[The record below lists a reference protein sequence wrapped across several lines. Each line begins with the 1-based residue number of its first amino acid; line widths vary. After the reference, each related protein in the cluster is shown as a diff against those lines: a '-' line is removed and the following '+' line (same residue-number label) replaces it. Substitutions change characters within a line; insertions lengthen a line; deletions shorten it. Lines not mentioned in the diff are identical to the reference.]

1 MSGANKMINLILCGG
16 SGTRLWPISRSLM
29 PKQFARLFEGTS
41 LFQRTVKT
49 NSRICSAQY
58 IVSNAEQYFLAK
70 DQLEEVK
77 ANNVR
82 FLLEPVGRNTAPAIA
97 LACLGLKPDDIV
109 LVSPS
114 DHVIRKTDAYEE
126 CLRKAESFA
135 EKGFMVTFG
144 ITPTGPET
152 GYGYI
157 EADGDDVKRFVEK
170 PNLETAKKYVASGRF
185 FWNSGIFC
193 FKASTFLAEL
203 EKYSPD
209 ILSSAKVAFANAKKE
224 NKDALVRVD
233 HDDMMNIPSNSIDY
247 AVMEKSTKVKV
258 VPSDIGWSDLGAFDS
273 LYGEYDHDADGN
285 NINDKHLAIGSKNSL
300 VLGGQR
306 QICTIDLDN
315 MLIVDT
321 PDALL
326 VAPLASSQKVKK
338 VVDELKSRG
347 SDLPT
352 VPQTVNRPWGT
363 YSVLES
369 TDRYKMKRIVVRPG
383 ERLSLQKHLHRS
395 EHWVVVSGTATVTVG
410 DKVFYVRPNESTYIP
425 SGTIHRLQNE
435 GRLPLVIVEVQ
446 VGEYT
451 GEDDII
457 RVQDDYKRS

>member
-1 MSGANKMINLILCGG
+1 MINLILCGG

-29 PKQFARLFEGTS
+29 PKQFARLFDGAS

-70 DQLEEVK
+70 DQLEEVG
-77 ANNVR
+77 ANDVR

-97 LACLGLKPDDIV
+97 LACLGLNPDDVV

-114 DHVIRKTDAYEE
+114 DHVIRKADAYEE
-126 CLRKAESFA
+126 CLRKAEEFA
-135 EKGFMVTFG
+135 KKGFMVTFG

-157 EADGDDVKRFVEK
+157 EANGEDVKRFVEK
-170 PNLETAKKYVASGRF
+170 PDLETAKKYVASGRF

-193 FKASTFLAEL
+193 FKASTFLDEL
-203 EKYSPD
+203 STYSPD
-209 ILSSAKVAFANAKKE
+209 ILTAAKIAFANAKKE

-233 HDDMMNIPSNSIDY
+233 HEDMMNIPSNSIDY
-247 AVMEKSTKVKV
+247 AVMEKSAKVKV

-273 LYGEYDHDADGN
+273 LYWEFDHDENGN
-285 NINDKHLAIGSKNSL
+285 NINAKHLGIGSKNSL

-338 VVDELKSRG
+338 VVDELKARG
-347 SDLPT
+347 SDLPK

-395 EHWVVVSGTATVTVG
+395 EHWVVVSGTATCTVG

-435 GRLPLVIVEVQ
+435 GKLPLVIVEVQ

>member
-1 MSGANKMINLILCGG
+1 MINLILCGG

-29 PKQFARLFEGTS
+29 PKQFARLFDDAS

-49 NSRICSAQY
+49 NSRVCSAQY

-70 DQLEEVK
+70 DQLEEVG
-77 ANNVR
+77 ANNTS

-97 LACLGLKPDDIV
+97 LACLSLKSDDIV

-114 DHVIRKTDAYEE
+114 DHVIRKADAYEE
-126 CLRKAESFA
+126 CLRKAETLAKSGA
-135 EKGFMVTFG
+135 LVTFG

-157 EADGDDVKRFVEK
+157 EADGENVKRFVEK
-170 PNLETAKKYVASGRF
+170 PDFETAKKYVESGRF

-193 FKASTFLAEL
+193 FMVSTFLEEL
-203 EKYSPD
+203 GRHSPD
-209 ILSSAKVAFANAKKE
+209 ILAAARVAFANSKKE
-224 NKDALVRVD
+224 NHDSLIRVQ

-247 AVMEKSTKVKV
+247 AVMEKSSKVKV

-273 LYGEYDHDADGN
+273 LYGEYEHDENGN
-285 NINDKHLAIGSKNSL
+285 NKNAKHLSIGSKNSL
-300 VLGGQR
+300 VLGAQR
-306 QICTIDLDN
+306 QICTIDLDK

-326 VAPLASSQKVKK
+326 VAPLSSSQKVKK
-338 VVDELKSRG
+338 VVDELKARG
-347 SDLPT
+347 SDLPK

-369 TDRYKMKRIVVRPG
+369 SDRYKMKRIVVRPG

-425 SGTIHRLQNE
+425 SGTVHRLQNE

-457 RVQDDYKRS
+457 RVQDDYQRS

>member
-1 MSGANKMINLILCGG
+1 MINLILCGG

-29 PKQFARLFEGTS
+29 PKQFARLFDGAS

-70 DQLEEVK
+70 DQLEEVH
-77 ANNVR
+77 ADDVR

-97 LACLGLKPDDIV
+97 LACLGLNPDDIV

-126 CLRKAESFA
+126 CLRKAEEFA
-135 EKGFMVTFG
+135 KSGFMVTFG

-157 EADGDDVKRFVEK
+157 EANGEDVKRFVEK
-170 PNLETAKKYVASGRF
+170 PNLETAKKYVESGKF

-193 FKASTFLAEL
+193 FKVSTFLDEL
-203 EKYSPD
+203 ATYSPD
-209 ILSSAKVAFANAKKE
+209 ILNAAKIAFANAKKE

-233 HDDMMNIPSNSIDY
+233 HEDMMNIPSNSIDY
-247 AVMEKSTKVKV
+247 AVMEKSSKVKV

-273 LYGEYDHDADGN
+273 LYGEYEHDENGN
-285 NINDKHLAIGSKNSL
+285 NVNAKHLGIGSKNSL

-338 VVDELKSRG
+338 VVDELKARG

-425 SGTIHRLQNE
+425 SGTPHRLQNE
-435 GRLPLVIVEVQ
+435 GKLPLVIVEVQ

-451 GEDDII
+451 VEDDII
-457 RVQDDYKRS
+457 RMQDDYKRS

>member
-1 MSGANKMINLILCGG
+1 L
-16 SGTRLWPISRSLM
+16 
-29 PKQFARLFEGTS
+29 
-41 LFQRTVKT
+41 
-49 NSRICSAQY
+49 
-58 IVSNAEQYFLAK
+58 NAAK
-70 DQLEEVK
+70 
-77 ANNVR
+77 
-82 FLLEPVGRNTAPAIA
+82 I
-97 LACLGLKPDDIV
+97 
-109 LVSPS
+109 
-114 DHVIRKTDAYEE
+114 
-126 CLRKAESFA
+126 
-135 EKGFMVTFG
+135 
-144 ITPTGPET
+144 
-152 GYGYI
+152 
-157 EADGDDVKRFVEK
+157 
-170 PNLETAKKYVASGRF
+170 
-185 FWNSGIFC
+185 
-193 FKASTFLAEL
+193 
-203 EKYSPD
+203 
-209 ILSSAKVAFANAKKE
+209 AFANAKKE

-233 HDDMMNIPSNSIDY
+233 YEDMMNIPSNSIDY
-247 AVMEKSTKVKV
+247 AVMEKSAKVKV

-273 LYGEYDHDADGN
+273 LYGEFDHDENGN
-285 NINDKHLAIGSKNSL
+285 NVNAKHLAIGSKNSL

-338 VVDELKSRG
+338 VVDELKARG
-347 SDLPT
+347 SDLPK

-369 TDRYKMKRIVVRPG
+369 SDRYKMKRIVVRPG

-435 GRLPLVIVEVQ
+435 GKLPLVIVEVQ

>member
-1 MSGANKMINLILCGG
+1 MINLILCGG

-29 PKQFARLFEGTS
+29 PKQFARLFEGSS
-41 LFQRTVKT
+41 LFQRTVST
-49 NSRICSAQY
+49 NARICDAQY

-70 DQLEEVK
+70 DQLEEIG
-77 ANNVR
+77 ASNTR
-82 FLLEPVGRNTAPAIA
+82 FMLEPVGRNTAPAIA
-97 LACLGLKPDDIV
+97 LACLSLSPEDVV

-114 DHVIRKTDAYEE
+114 DHVIRKVDAYAE
-126 CLRKAESFA
+126 CLKKAEAFA
-135 EKGFMVTFG
+135 KAGALVTFG

-157 EADGDDVKRFVEK
+157 EADGENVKRFVEK
-170 PNLETAKKYVASGRF
+170 PNLETAKKYVESGRF

-193 FKASTFLAEL
+193 FKVATFLDEL
-203 EKYSPD
+203 NRHSPD
-209 ILSSAKVAFANAKKE
+209 ILSAAKRAYASGKKE
-224 NKDALVRVD
+224 DRDSLVRIAYE
-233 HDDMMNIPSNSIDY
+233 DMMEIPSNSIDY
-247 AVMEKSTKVKV
+247 AVMEKSSKVKV

-273 LYGEYDHDADGN
+273 LYGEYEHDANGN
-285 NINDKHLAIGSKNSL
+285 NKNAKHLGLGSKNSL
-300 VLGGQR
+300 ILGGQR
-306 QICTIDLDN
+306 QICTIDLDE

-326 VAPLASSQKVKK
+326 VAPLSSSQKVKQ
-338 VVDELKSRG
+338 VVDELKARG
-347 SDLPT
+347 SDLPK

-369 TDRYKMKRIVVRPG
+369 TEGYKMKRIVVRPG

-395 EHWVVVSGTATVTVG
+395 EHWVVVSGTATCTVG
-410 DKVFYVRPNESTYIP
+410 EEVFYVRPNESTYIP
-425 SGTIHRLQNE
+425 AGTVHRLQNE
-435 GRLPLVIVEVQ
+435 GKLPLVIVEVQ

-457 RVQDDYKRS
+457 RMQDDYKRS

>member
-1 MSGANKMINLILCGG
+1 MINLILCGG

-29 PKQFARLFEGTS
+29 PKQFARLFDGAS

-49 NSRICSAQY
+49 NSRICCAQY

-70 DQLEEVK
+70 DQLEEVG
-77 ANNVR
+77 ANDVR

-97 LACLGLKPDDIV
+97 LACLGLDPNDIV

-114 DHVIRKTDAYEE
+114 DHVIRKAEAYEE
-126 CLRKAESFA
+126 CLRKAEEFA
-135 EKGFMVTFG
+135 KKGFMVTFG

-157 EADGDDVKRFVEK
+157 EANGDDVKRFVEK
-170 PNLETAKKYVASGRF
+170 PDLETAKKYVASGRF

-193 FKASTFLAEL
+193 FKASTFLDEL
-203 EKYSPD
+203 ATYSPD
-209 ILSSAKVAFANAKKE
+209 ILTAAKIAFANAKKE
-224 NKDALVRVD
+224 NKDSLIRVD
-233 HDDMMNIPSNSIDY
+233 HEDMMNIPSNSIDY
-247 AVMEKSTKVKV
+247 AVMEKSAKVKV

-273 LYGEYDHDADGN
+273 LYGEFDHDENGN
-285 NINDKHLAIGSKNSL
+285 NVNAKHLAIGSKNSL

-338 VVDELKSRG
+338 VVDELKARG
-347 SDLPT
+347 SDLPK

-383 ERLSLQKHLHRS
+383 ERFSLQKHLHRS
-395 EHWVVVSGTATVTVG
+395 EHWVVVSGTATCTVG

-425 SGTIHRLQNE
+425 SGTVHRLQNE
-435 GRLPLVIVEVQ
+435 GKLPLVIVEVQ

-457 RVQDDYKRS
+457 RMQDDYKRS

>member
-1 MSGANKMINLILCGG
+1 MINLILCGG

-29 PKQFARLFEGTS
+29 PKQFARLFDGAS

-49 NSRICSAQY
+49 NSRICEAQY
-58 IVSNAEQYFLAK
+58 IVSNADQYFLAK
-70 DQLEEVK
+70 DQLEEVGADK
-77 ANNVR
+77 AR

-97 LACLGLKPDDIV
+97 LACLGLNPDDIV

-114 DHVIRKTDAYEE
+114 DHVIRKADAYEE
-126 CLRKAESFA
+126 CLRKAEAFA
-135 EKGFMVTFG
+135 EKGFLVTFG

-157 EADGDDVKRFVEK
+157 EANGEDVKRFVEK
-170 PNLETAKKYVASGRF
+170 PDLETAKKYVASGRF

-193 FKASTFLAEL
+193 FKASTFLSEL
-203 EKYSPD
+203 EVYSPD
-209 ILSSAKVAFANAKKE
+209 ILSAAKIAFANAKKE
-224 NKDALVRVD
+224 NRDSLIRVD
-233 HDDMMNIPSNSIDY
+233 HEDMMNIPSNSIDY
-247 AVMEKSTKVKV
+247 AVMEKSSKVKV

-273 LYGEYDHDADGN
+273 LYGEFDHDENGN
-285 NINDKHLAIGSKNSL
+285 NINAKHLGIGSKNSL

-338 VVDELKSRG
+338 VVDELKARG

-435 GRLPLVIVEVQ
+435 GKLPLVIVEVQ

>member
-1 MSGANKMINLILCGG
+1 MINLILCGG

-29 PKQFARLFEGTS
+29 PKQFARLFDGAS

-70 DQLEEVK
+70 DQLEEVH
-77 ANNVR
+77 ADDVR

-97 LACLGLKPDDIV
+97 LACLGLNPDDIV

-126 CLRKAESFA
+126 CLRKAETFA

-157 EADGDDVKRFVEK
+157 ESDGEDVKRFVEK
-170 PNLETAKKYVASGRF
+170 PNLETAKKYVESGKF

-193 FKASTFLAEL
+193 FKVSTFLDEL
-203 EKYSPD
+203 ATYSPD
-209 ILSSAKVAFANAKKE
+209 ILNAAKIAFANAKKE

-233 HDDMMNIPSNSIDY
+233 HEDMMNIPSNSIDY
-247 AVMEKSTKVKV
+247 AVMEKSSKVKV

-273 LYGEYDHDADGN
+273 LYGEFDHDENGN
-285 NINDKHLAIGSKNSL
+285 NVNAKHLGIGSKNSL

-338 VVDELKSRG
+338 VVDELKARG

-425 SGTIHRLQNE
+425 SGTPHRLQNE
-435 GRLPLVIVEVQ
+435 GKLPLVIVEVQ

-457 RVQDDYKRS
+457 RMQDDYKRS

>member
-1 MSGANKMINLILCGG
+1 MINLILCGG

-29 PKQFARLFEGTS
+29 PKQFARLFDGAS

-70 DQLEEVK
+70 DQLEEVG
-77 ANNVR
+77 ANDVR

-97 LACLGLKPDDIV
+97 LACLGLDPNDIV

-114 DHVIRKTDAYEE
+114 DHVIRKAEAYEE
-126 CLRKAESFA
+126 CLRKAEEFA
-135 EKGFMVTFG
+135 KKGFMVTFG

-157 EADGDDVKRFVEK
+157 EANGDDVKRFVEK
-170 PNLETAKKYVASGRF
+170 PDLETAKKYVASGRF

-193 FKASTFLAEL
+193 FKASTFLDEL
-203 EKYSPD
+203 ATYSPD
-209 ILSSAKVAFANAKKE
+209 ILTAAKIAFANAKKE
-224 NKDALVRVD
+224 NKDSLIRVD
-233 HDDMMNIPSNSIDY
+233 HEDMMNIPSNSIDY
-247 AVMEKSTKVKV
+247 AVMEKSAKVKV

-273 LYGEYDHDADGN
+273 LYGEFDHDENGN
-285 NINDKHLAIGSKNSL
+285 NVNAKHLAIGSKNSL

-338 VVDELKSRG
+338 VVDELKARG
-347 SDLPT
+347 SDLPK

-395 EHWVVVSGTATVTVG
+395 GHWVVVSGTATCTVG

-425 SGTIHRLQNE
+425 SGTVHRLQNE
-435 GRLPLVIVEVQ
+435 GKLPLVIVEVQ

-451 GEDDII
+451 GEDGII
-457 RVQDDYKRS
+457 RMQDDYKRS

>member
-1 MSGANKMINLILCGG
+1 MINLILCGG

-29 PKQFARLFEGTS
+29 PKQFARLFDGAS

-70 DQLEEVK
+70 DQLEEVH
-77 ANNVR
+77 ADDVR

-97 LACLGLKPDDIV
+97 LACLGLNPDDIV

-126 CLRKAESFA
+126 CLRKAETFA

-157 EADGDDVKRFVEK
+157 ESDGEDVKRFVEK
-170 PNLETAKKYVASGRF
+170 PNLETAKKYVESGKF

-193 FKASTFLAEL
+193 FMVSTFLDEL
-203 EKYSPD
+203 ATYSPD
-209 ILSSAKVAFANAKKE
+209 ILTAAKIAFANAKKE

-233 HDDMMNIPSNSIDY
+233 HEDMMNIPSNSIDY
-247 AVMEKSTKVKV
+247 AVMEKSSKVKV

-273 LYGEYDHDADGN
+273 LYGEYDHDENGN
-285 NINDKHLAIGSKNSL
+285 NVNAKHLGIGSKNSL

-338 VVDELKSRG
+338 VVDELKARG

-425 SGTIHRLQNE
+425 SGTPHRLQNE
-435 GRLPLVIVEVQ
+435 GKLPLVIVEVQ

-457 RVQDDYKRS
+457 RMQDDYKRS

>member
-1 MSGANKMINLILCGG
+1 MINLILCGG
-16 SGTRLWPISRSLM
+16 CGTRLWPISRSLM
-29 PKQFARLFEGTS
+29 PKQFARLFDGVS

-49 NSRICSAQY
+49 NSNICSAQY

-70 DQLEEVK
+70 DQLEEVH
-77 ANNVR
+77 ATNAR

-114 DHVIRKTDAYEE
+114 DHVIRKTEAYEE

-170 PNLETAKKYVASGRF
+170 PDLETAKKYVASGRF

-193 FKASTFLAEL
+193 FKASTFLREL
-203 EKYSPD
+203 ETYSPD
-209 ILSSAKVAFANAKKE
+209 ILRAAKIAFANAKKE
-224 NKDALVRVD
+224 NKDSLVRVD
-233 HDDMMNIPSNSIDY
+233 HEDMMNIPSNSIDY
-247 AVMEKSTKVKV
+247 AVMEKSSKVKV

-273 LYGEYDHDADGN
+273 LYGEFDHDENGN
-285 NINDKHLAIGSKNSL
+285 NVNAKPLGIGSKNSL

-338 VVDELKSRG
+338 VVDELKARG

-395 EHWVVVSGTATVTVG
+395 EHWVVVSGTATCTVG

-435 GRLPLVIVEVQ
+435 GKLPLVIVEVQ

-457 RVQDDYKRS
+457 RMQDDYKRS

>member
-1 MSGANKMINLILCGG
+1 MINLILCGG

-29 PKQFARLFEGTS
+29 PKQFARLFDGAS

-70 DQLEEVK
+70 DQLEEVH
-77 ANNVR
+77 AENAR

-97 LACLGLKPDDIV
+97 LACLGLNSDDIV

-126 CLRKAESFA
+126 CLRKAETFA

-157 EADGDDVKRFVEK
+157 ESDGEDVKRFVEK
-170 PNLETAKKYVASGRF
+170 PNLETAKKYVESGKF

-193 FKASTFLAEL
+193 FKVSTFLDEL
-203 EKYSPD
+203 ATYSPD
-209 ILSSAKVAFANAKKE
+209 ILTAAKIAFANAKKE

-233 HDDMMNIPSNSIDY
+233 HEDMMNIPSNSIDY
-247 AVMEKSTKVKV
+247 AVMEKSSKVKV

-273 LYGEYDHDADGN
+273 LYGEYEHDENGN
-285 NINDKHLAIGSKNSL
+285 NVNAKHLGIGSKNSL

-338 VVDELKSRG
+338 VVDELKARG

-425 SGTIHRLQNE
+425 SGTPHRLQNE
-435 GRLPLVIVEVQ
+435 GKLPLVIVEVQ

-457 RVQDDYKRS
+457 RMQDDYKRS

>member
-1 MSGANKMINLILCGG
+1 MINLILCGG

-29 PKQFARLFEGTS
+29 PKQFARLFDGAS

-49 NSRICSAQY
+49 NSRICCAQY

-70 DQLEEVK
+70 DQLEEVG
-77 ANNVR
+77 ANDVR

-97 LACLGLKPDDIV
+97 LACLGLDPNDIV

-114 DHVIRKTDAYEE
+114 DHVIRKAEAYEE
-126 CLRKAESFA
+126 CLRKAEEFA
-135 EKGFMVTFG
+135 KKGFMVTFG

-157 EADGDDVKRFVEK
+157 EANGDDVKRFVEK
-170 PNLETAKKYVASGRF
+170 PDLETAKKYVASGRF

-193 FKASTFLAEL
+193 FKASTFLDEL
-203 EKYSPD
+203 ATYSPD
-209 ILSSAKVAFANAKKE
+209 ILTAAKIAFANAKKE
-224 NKDALVRVD
+224 NKDSLIRVD
-233 HDDMMNIPSNSIDY
+233 HEDMMNIPSNSIDY
-247 AVMEKSTKVKV
+247 AVMEKSAKVKV

-273 LYGEYDHDADGN
+273 LYGEFDHDENGN
-285 NINDKHLAIGSKNSL
+285 NVNAKHLAIGSKNSL

-338 VVDELKSRG
+338 VVDELKARG
-347 SDLPT
+347 SDLPK

-395 EHWVVVSGTATVTVG
+395 EHWVVVSGTATCTVG

-425 SGTIHRLQNE
+425 SGTPHRLQNE
-435 GRLPLVIVEVQ
+435 GKLPLVIVEVQ

-457 RVQDDYKRS
+457 RMQDDYKRS

>member
-1 MSGANKMINLILCGG
+1 MINLILCGG

-29 PKQFARLFEGTS
+29 PKQFARLFDGAS

-70 DQLEEVK
+70 DQLEEVH
-77 ANNVR
+77 ANDVR

-97 LACLGLKPDDIV
+97 LACLGLNPDDIV

-126 CLRKAESFA
+126 CLRKAEIFA

-157 EADGDDVKRFVEK
+157 ESDGEDVKRFVEK
-170 PNLETAKKYVASGRF
+170 PNLETAKKYVESGKF

-193 FKASTFLAEL
+193 FKVSTFLDEL
-203 EKYSPD
+203 ATYSPD
-209 ILSSAKVAFANAKKE
+209 ILTAAKIAFANAKKE

-233 HDDMMNIPSNSIDY
+233 HEDMMNIPSNSIDY
-247 AVMEKSTKVKV
+247 AVMEKSSKVKV

-273 LYGEYDHDADGN
+273 LYGEYDHDENGN
-285 NINDKHLAIGSKNSL
+285 NVNAKHLGIGSKNSL

-338 VVDELKSRG
+338 VVDELKARG

-425 SGTIHRLQNE
+425 SGTPHRLQNE
-435 GRLPLVIVEVQ
+435 GKLPLVIVEVQ

-457 RVQDDYKRS
+457 RMQDDYKRS